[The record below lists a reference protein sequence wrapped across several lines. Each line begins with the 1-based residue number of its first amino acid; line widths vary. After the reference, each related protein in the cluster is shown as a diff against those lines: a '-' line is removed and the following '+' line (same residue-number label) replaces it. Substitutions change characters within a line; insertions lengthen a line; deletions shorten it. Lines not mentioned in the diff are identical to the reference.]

1 MVHHLHMDGRSRTF
15 QGAPGASHALCFVY
29 VGIDPVLD
37 GNGFFRA
44 YRRTAAASH
53 TFPPVDPGFAFDRH
67 KRFPLCFDW
76 IQNTTAYHGGSVTM
90 SHKRWIKRKP
100 RKTFA
105 FRGLGAIGRTRTGDL
120 LITNQLL
127 YQLSHSSIC
136 FNILSILSS
145 SVKR

>member
-1 MVHHLHMDGRSRTF
+1 MDGRSRTF
-15 QGAPGASHALCFVY
+15 QGAPGAPHALCFVY

-53 TFPPVDPGFAFDRH
+53 TVPPVDPGFAFDRH

-90 SHKRWIKRKP
+90 SHKKS
-100 RKTFA
+100 
-105 FRGLGAIGRTRTGDL
+105 L
-120 LITNQLL
+120 LIFILINWKDKLL
-127 YQLSHSSIC
+127 QIIGNKFFKSYYLRFRSYKTH
-136 FNILSILSS
+136 F
-145 SVKR
+145 